1 MGRVQTC
8 GNDSIDQV
16 GKCHMASNIRMDL
29 QNDRYGGL
37 MQKSIRLVFLTG
49 TLLLSLGAC
58 VTKVTEVHT
67 ASTESA
73 LVASLTALA
82 KESNSQTLVDETREP
97 SGTPV
102 DRSAPGTED
111 IEILS
116 IEVENNFPDS
126 ITFEIVATSNV
137 PLRRVAFY
145 HWLQG
150 RDSHNLEMV
159 SFSPGDEVH
168 ASFTWDTE
176 RITIAPSSPIYFY
189 WELEDESG
197 NLFAS
202 EEMLVYYDDLRFAW
216 NEIKDDEIIVRWY
229 EGDQE
234 FGELVFNTARE
245 SLDQMKAATGVGLE
259 FPVFVLLYA
268 NRNDFASSYFF
279 IEDWVGGLAFP
290 PLGVTAQ
297 ILNPRDPISWIT
309 DVIPHEIAH
318 LFFYQQIHTNLSSW
332 PKWMNEGFAQ
342 YFEFNSKSPALTRVE
357 RAARNGTL
365 TPLRYLNGSFGH
377 DPVKVRL
384 AYDQSLSVVVFLL
397 DTWGETGLEALI
409 DEIRTGATISAALSE
424 AFGVTFEEF
433 EARWITWLGTPATPR
448 PSPTMLPTFGVIG
461 MPTRAP
467 GATETPSP

>member
-1 MGRVQTC
+1 
-8 GNDSIDQV
+8 
-16 GKCHMASNIRMDL
+16 
-29 QNDRYGGL
+29 
-37 MQKSIRLVFLTG
+37 MQKSIRLVLLTG

-58 VTKVTEVHT
+58 VTKVTEEHT

-82 KESNSQTLVDETREP
+82 KESNSQTLVYETREP

-126 ITFEIVATSNV
+126 ITFEVIATSNE
-137 PLRRVAFY
+137 PLRRVALYYRF
-145 HWLQG
+145 QG
-150 RDSHNLEMV
+150 QDSYNLEMV
-159 SFSPGDEVH
+159 SFSPGDEVQ

-176 RITIAPSSPIYFY
+176 RFTIAPSSPIYFY
-189 WELEDESG
+189 WELEDETG

-216 NEIKDDEIIVRWY
+216 HEIKDDEIIVRWY

-245 SLDQMKAATGVGLE
+245 SLDQMKAATGAGLE
-259 FPVFVLLYA
+259 LPIFVLLYA
-268 NRNDFASSYFF
+268 NRDDFASWHFYV
-279 IEDWVGGLAFP
+279 EDWVGGQAFTS
-290 PLGVTAQ
+290 LGVTTQ

-332 PKWMNEGFAQ
+332 PKWMDEGFAQ

-377 DPVKVRL
+377 DPVEVRL

-397 DTWGETGLEALI
+397 ETWGETGLEALI
-409 DEIRTGATISAALSE
+409 SEIRTGATISAALSE
-424 AFGVTFEEF
+424 ALGVTFEEF
-433 EARWITWLGTPATPR
+433 EAFWITWLGTPATPR
-448 PSPTMLPTFGVIG
+448 SSPTMIPTFGVIG